1 MDIQMDKN
9 KTFVENHPH
18 LREFIAFLD
27 ILNKESERGAVL
39 VAAAMIDDLLGRC
52 IKSFLVED
60 EEVDRLLVGFNAP
73 LGTLSARTLA
83 ALAFGILSKD
93 EYEECERLR
102 KIRNVF
108 AHNIH
113 SSFVEQRL
121 IDLCANLEMS
131 AKDYD
136 DVRVGARGQY
146 STSAISIIL
155 NLNNR
160 PHYATGRRMKFNG
173 WPR

>member
-18 LREFIAFLD
+18 LKEFFAFLD
-27 ILNKESERGAVL
+27 ILNKKSERGAML
-39 VAAAMIDDLLGRC
+39 VAATMIDDLLERC

-60 EEVDRLLVGFNAP
+60 EEIDRLLVGFNAP

-83 ALAFGILSKD
+83 ALALGILSKD
-93 EYEECERLR
+93 EYKECERLR

-113 SSFVEQRL
+113 SSFEEQRL
-121 IDLCANLEMS
+121 IDLCADLEMS
-131 AKDYD
+131 AKDND
-136 DVRVGARGQY
+136 NVIVGGRGKY
-146 STSAISIIL
+146 TTSAISIIL
-155 NLNNR
+155 NLTNR
-160 PHYATGRRMKFNG
+160 PHYATKRRLKFNG
-173 WPR
+173 WSY